1 MATNE
6 DDKKPQFEL
15 REDGEIHLNKKGKS
29 TLLAKYDE
37 DTGILTF
44 ETFAIDQK
52 YRTQI
57 CRAVM
62 EDWETGELKGNAIK
76 AYAIHGRP
84 VDQRQKGEPLPP
96 KKDKMLGDKTPEF
109 VKWLYRW
116 RRQAF
121 YARYGVH
128 LDSNGEPQTASYI
141 RIEQGLLKP
150 QGAKPLEIGDRA
162 VEALGQTVVE
172 KDDWI
177 IAERATC
184 LTVTRKELAGSEH
197 GEEDEDNDEPTA
209 GVGRARPAQDED
221 DPEPTPEVPAAKP
234 KAKAAAKPRKP
245 KPAANT
251 ESDDS

>member
-6 DDKKPQFEL
+6 EDKKPQFEL

-162 VEALGQTVVE
+162 VEALGQTVIE

-197 GEEDEDNDEPTA
+197 GDDQDDEEPMA
-209 GVGRARPAQDED
+209 GGGKRTIQVED
-221 DPEPTPEVPAAKP
+221 DDVEPTPEPVPAKAP
-234 KAKAAAKPRKP
+234 KAKAKSRKAKLVEC
-245 KPAANT
+245 T

>member
-1 MATNE
+1 MASDE
-6 DDKKPQFEL
+6 DKKPQFEL

-128 LDSNGEPQTASYI
+128 LDSNGEPQTAHFV

-162 VEALGQTVVE
+162 VEALGQTVTE

-197 GEEDEDNDEPTA
+197 SDEEDDAEPTA
-209 GVGRARPAQDED
+209 GGGRARTAQED
-221 DPEPTPEVPAAKP
+221 DDVEPTPEAPEEKPRKASAKP
-234 KAKAAAKPRKP
+234 KAP
-245 KPAANT
+245 KKKFNPNP
-251 ESDDS
+251 ESSEE